1 MSLVK
6 AKSCPMNDDEQC
18 THIGSGGH
26 KSSDK
31 LCCEPMCAAE
41 DVERT
46 GVSFQGNIQATCMC
60 ESIPVAPQ
68 ISDGTPVS
76 AFETWNISEREAQR
90 LWHAKNVEEKRSNL
104 AT

>member
-6 AKSCPMNDDEQC
+6 MKSCPVNDDEQS

-26 KSSDK
+26 KPSDK
-31 LCCEPMCAAE
+31 VRCEPMCAAE

-46 GVSFQGNIQATCMC
+46 GVSCQGNIQATCMC
-60 ESIPVAPQ
+60 ESIPAAPQ
-68 ISDGTPVS
+68 IPDGTPVS

-90 LWHAKNVEEKRSNL
+90 L
-104 AT
+104 